1 MKIRLI
7 VAIALL
13 SLVFPQ
19 GAAQDKRELD
29 RLDEKFTR
37 YFEKAMP
44 GWKHERVDPMVPTEN
59 VLIQFWSASERKVKI
74 AVVPHRSGM
83 EAREDLE
90 NFVRYERDKET
101 LKDIGDEAY
110 ASGYGFSKIIFRKG
124 RLTIYVSTTAEI
136 GARPE
141 ERMLGHNERFD
152 LMKSEMRR
160 WSREFAK
167 HAAKAADD
175 Q

>member
-1 MKIRLI
+1 MRIRLAI
-7 VAIALL
+7 AIALL
-13 SLVFPQ
+13 SLILPQ
-19 GAAQDKRELD
+19 TIAQDKRELD
-29 RLDEKFTR
+29 KLEEKFSR

-44 GWKHERVDPMVPTEN
+44 GWKHERVEPIVPTEN

-74 AVVPHRSGM
+74 SIVPYRSGA
-83 EAREDLE
+83 EVRAALE
-90 NFVRYERDKET
+90 NFMKYERDKET
-101 LKDIGDEAY
+101 LKDFGDEAY
-110 ASGYGFSKIIFRKG
+110 GWGYGFSDVVFRKG
-124 RLTIYVSTTAEI
+124 RLMVYVSSTAEI

-141 ERMLGHNERFD
+141 ERMLGHTERFD